1 MKSLSDLQATRRP
14 FFRAAVA
21 ILILLLYLIAFLLFI
36 SRKPLP
42 EDYQLIRRYGW
53 HFRLLLVA
61 AAANSMLLFFSTG
74 RDLLTMFRIALF
86 FLIAYPLGLGDEISV
101 LMLFSLLTE
110 IALYHPFRNA
120 VIYMLLSLLVA
131 LGLGRA
137 GSAFYLT
144 RAATPMQSRLFIG
157 IIAFLYASALLTARW
172 AISTESSLVGKVRH
186 LNSVI
191 DRLSEA
197 NLDFQRYVHS
207 VEYSAVNSERRRL
220 SREIHDSV
228 GYSLTNILMTLEAA
242 KDLMESNGVKAR
254 DALDRSISEARS
266 CLEETRRTM
275 RRIRSEELRET
286 VGLQAIAHLT
296 RSFSEGTGMH
306 ISVEYGNAPE
316 SLGAKLDLVLFRIV
330 QEGLTN
336 AFRHGMASQV
346 RITLWVEEGVLLVTV
361 SDNGKGSEEVVDGL
375 GLSGMRE
382 RVKGVGGSVDFRS
395 GPDGFRVQSML
406 PLDQKE

>member
-1 MKSLSDLQATRRP
+1 
-14 FFRAAVA
+14 
-21 ILILLLYLIAFLLFI
+21 
-36 SRKPLP
+36 
-42 EDYQLIRRYGW
+42 
-53 HFRLLLVA
+53 
-61 AAANSMLLFFSTG
+61 
-74 RDLLTMFRIALF
+74 
-86 FLIAYPLGLGDEISV
+86 
-101 LMLFSLLTE
+101 
-110 IALYHPFRNA
+110 
-120 VIYMLLSLLVA
+120 
-131 LGLGRA
+131 
-137 GSAFYLT
+137 
-144 RAATPMQSRLFIG
+144 MQSRLFIA
-157 IIAFLYASALLTARW
+157 IIAFLYASSLLTARW

-254 DALDRSISEARS
+254 DALDRSITEARS

-346 RITLWVEEGVLLVTV
+346 RITLWVEEGMLLVTV

-382 RVKGVGGSVDFRS
+382 RVKGVGGSVDFHS
-395 GPDGFRVQSML
+395 GPDGFRVRSIL
-406 PLDQKE
+406 PLEQKE